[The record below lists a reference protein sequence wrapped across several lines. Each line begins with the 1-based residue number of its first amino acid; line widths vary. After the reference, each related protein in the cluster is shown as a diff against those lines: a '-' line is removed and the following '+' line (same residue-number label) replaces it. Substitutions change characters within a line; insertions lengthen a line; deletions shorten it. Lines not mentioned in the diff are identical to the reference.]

1 MINLSIMEK
10 LVIGI
15 DFGTDSCR
23 AIVVNSSNGNEIVSF
38 SSYYPRWK
46 QGLYCNPLINQ
57 YRQHPQDYIDSLV
70 ESISGLLEQL
80 SPEQI
85 RRIVSIGID
94 TTGSTP
100 AITDSNGIPLALLLE
115 FSEDPDA
122 MFILWKDHTSIKEA
136 NDINSLARRWDIDF
150 TSRSGGIYSS
160 EWYWAKALHVLRVNQ
175 NVRSKAYSIIEHCD
189 WMPALL
195 TGNIKPDMVKRSR
208 CAAGHKGM
216 WAEEWGGYPSQEFLS
231 NLDPLL
237 NGFRERLNSQMYT
250 SDVSA
255 GKLTAEWAERLKL
268 PKDVHV
274 AVGLI
279 DAHAG
284 AIGAGISSNKM
295 VKIIGTS
302 TCDIIVTPVDDIKEK
317 QIPGISGQVNG
328 SVIPGLIGLEAGQS
342 AFGDIFAWFKN
353 ILIWPITTL
362 DGFNTLTEMQK
373 ESLFNEILPQLTL
386 EAEILPI
393 EQTDLIASDWLN
405 GRRTPFADQTLK
417 GGFTGITLATTPA
430 QIFKS
435 LVESTAFGSR
445 AIMDHLEKEGVKI
458 TEVIGVGGISLKSPY
473 VMQTL
478 SNIMG
483 VPIKVAAA
491 QHAGAL
497 GVAMCAAVAADIF
510 DNLEYAQQA
519 MGQGVLAEYKPMLAN
534 LEKYNKLYNRYKKL
548 CDFLESE

>member
-1 MINLSIMEK
+1 MKK

-15 DFGTDSCR
+15 DYGTDSCR
-23 AIVVNSSNGNEIVSF
+23 AILVNSTNGIEIASF
-38 SSYYPRWK
+38 TSFYPRWK
-46 QGLYCNPLINQ
+46 QGLYCNPSLNQ
-57 YRQHPQDYIDSLV
+57 YRQHPQDYIDSLT
-70 ESISGLLEQL
+70 ESIKGLLESL
-80 SPEQI
+80 SSDEI
-85 RRIVSIGID
+85 NNIVSIGID

-100 AITDSNGIPLALLLE
+100 ALTDSRGTPLALLPE

-136 NDINSLARRWDIDF
+136 NDINSLAKSWDVDF

-160 EWYWAKALHVLRVNQ
+160 EWFWAKALRALRVNKSI
-175 NVRSKAYSIIEHCD
+175 RTKAYSIIEHCD

-195 TGNIKPDMVKRSR
+195 TGNIKPEMVKRSR

-216 WAEEWGGYPSQEFLS
+216 WAEEWGGYPSEEFLS
-231 NLDPLL
+231 TLDPLL
-237 NGFRERLNSQMYT
+237 KGFRSRLSDTTHT
-250 SDVSA
+250 SDISA
-255 GKLTAEWAERLKL
+255 GRLSVEWAEKL
-268 PKDVHV
+268 GLSQNVEV

-295 VKIIGTS
+295 VKIVGTS
-302 TCDIIVTPVDDIKEK
+302 TCDIVVAPVEEIKEK

-342 AFGDIFAWFKN
+342 AFGDVFAWFKN
-353 ILIWPITTL
+353 MLAWPINSL
-362 DGFNTLTEMQK
+362 EGFSSLSETEK
-373 ESLFNEILPQLTL
+373 ESLFKDILAKLNI
-386 EAEILPI
+386 EAAALPI
-393 EQTDLIASDWLN
+393 ESTDLIASDWLN

-417 GGFTGITLATTPA
+417 GGVSGITLATTPA
-430 QIFKS
+430 QMFKS
-435 LVESTAFGSR
+435 LVEATAFGSK
-445 AIMDHLEKEGVKI
+445 AIMKHLENEGVKV

-491 QHAGAL
+491 QQAGAL
-497 GVAMCAAVAADIF
+497 GVAMCASVAAGIYAA
-510 DNLEYAQQA
+510 LEHAQDA
-519 MGQGVLAEYKPMLAN
+519 MGQGVLAEYKPN
-534 LEKYNKLYNRYKKL
+534 DSNKSKYKELYIRYKKFGE
-548 CDFLESE
+548 FLESK